1 MAGAQSAPLN
11 QIPRVLA
18 RIARCDIVNTSR
30 PLSAAG
36 FTSRRIRRRRVFRRI
51 FMYIYDPPRVLSNPA
66 ANSAARAPREDPP
79 AALSGAAEKRNSARY
94 YAILFSS

>member
-1 MAGAQSAPLN
+1 
-11 QIPRVLA
+11 
-18 RIARCDIVNTSR
+18 
-30 PLSAAG
+30 
-36 FTSRRIRRRRVFRRI
+36 
-51 FMYIYDPPRVLSNPA
+51 MYIYDPPRVLSNPA